1 MTQERILTGR
11 ITRLVVFR
19 VSEFGTRASFQ
30 LEDAGRPPAVCAV
43 AGNVAREFITHY
55 CEGDVVVLKGFD
67 EPRPSTAAVNT
78 PWAGRFRM
86 REIRVAED
94 ILRAA

>member
-30 LEDAGRPPAVCAV
+30 LEDAGRPLQCARGPV
-43 AGNVAREFITHY
+43 MSLENSLPIIA
-55 CEGDVVVLKGFD
+55 KGTWW
-67 EPRPSTAAVNT
+67 S
-78 PWAGRFRM
+78 
-86 REIRVAED
+86 
-94 ILRAA
+94 